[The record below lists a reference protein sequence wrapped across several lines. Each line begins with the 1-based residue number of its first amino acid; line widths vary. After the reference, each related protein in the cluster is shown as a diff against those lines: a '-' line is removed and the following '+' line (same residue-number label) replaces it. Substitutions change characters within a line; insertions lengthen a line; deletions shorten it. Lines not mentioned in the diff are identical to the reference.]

1 MDGKTGESLDSDGG
15 NDGRGNNL
23 PESTGHTVNHE
34 METPLNFKMRTLERP
49 ETVTAATTAA
59 AENTELGQWP
69 VGHAV
74 SQERQHCQKKLVSWL
89 EKLRDSFNGGG
100 SLSTFG
106 NT

>member
-1 MDGKTGESLDSDGG
+1 MLTDSLNHLMMEKNTCGRKIFCLRMDGKTGESLDSDGG

-59 AENTELGQWP
+59 AMTCLKTRSSDSGQ
-69 VGHAV
+69 
-74 SQERQHCQKKLVSWL
+74 LVTL
-89 EKLRDSFNGGG
+89 
-100 SLSTFG
+100 
-106 NT
+106 

>member
-59 AENTELGQWP
+59 AMTCLKTR
-69 VGHAV
+69 
-74 SQERQHCQKKLVSWL
+74 SSDSWSRCEPGTATL
-89 EKLRDSFNGGG
+89 PEETGLMVREVKRFL
-100 SLSTFG
+100 
-106 NT
+106 

>member
-1 MDGKTGESLDSDGG
+1 MWMRACECCIKVSGVYRQSGYIYTNYDLLVMHAIYCDGG

-59 AENTELGQWP
+59 AMTCLKTRSSDSGQ
-69 VGHAV
+69 
-74 SQERQHCQKKLVSWL
+74 LVTL
-89 EKLRDSFNGGG
+89 
-100 SLSTFG
+100 
-106 NT
+106 

>member
-1 MDGKTGESLDSDGG
+1 MDGDTGESLYSNGG

-59 AENTELGQWP
+59 AMTCLKTRSSDSGQ
-69 VGHAV
+69 
-74 SQERQHCQKKLVSWL
+74 LVTL
-89 EKLRDSFNGGG
+89 
-100 SLSTFG
+100 
-106 NT
+106 